1 VLGCG
6 LRAEV
11 AVRVHLADCFLLNAS
26 LIAASVEGRR
36 SAGRTARATRWW
48 PLARQR
54 GRPPQPRRAAAH
66 PRVALGSAPAY
77 PKAPSVLPVENLDVR
92 VVRVLYLLC
101 WSRRRGRTIAK
112 DKATAKDKP
121 TRSSEP
127 SATTTSTAQVD
138 GRIVYVS
145 VTIYQSEQSR
155 SHQPWN
161 YPSGCST
168 RRGVITSGRIMPTV
182 ITREALSLG
191 TLLTPRLVLH
201 RKPNDILQCSSAR
214 RSV

>member
-1 VLGCG
+1 MLGNGVGLLSLVERRRIRGWLWGVLQ
-6 LRAEV
+6 LIPKRQDV
-11 AVRVHLADCFLLNAS
+11 LA
-26 LIAASVEGRR
+26 
-36 SAGRTARATRWW
+36 
-48 PLARQR
+48 
-54 GRPPQPRRAAAH
+54 
-66 PRVALGSAPAY
+66 
-77 PKAPSVLPVENLDVR
+77 PVENLDVR

-168 RRGVITSGRIMPTV
+168 RRGR
-182 ITREALSLG
+182 
-191 TLLTPRLVLH
+191 
-201 RKPNDILQCSSAR
+201 
-214 RSV
+214 